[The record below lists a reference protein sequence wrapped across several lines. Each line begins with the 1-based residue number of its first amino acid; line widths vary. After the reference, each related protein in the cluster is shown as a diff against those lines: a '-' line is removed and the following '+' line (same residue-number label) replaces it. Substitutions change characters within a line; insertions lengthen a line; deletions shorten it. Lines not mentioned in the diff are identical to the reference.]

1 MAPLLAHRLRC
12 PSLDLDLTIEQG
24 AGRSVAALFEEGEA
38 LFRELESRALEEALG
53 RAGSLVLACGGG
65 ILERKENRELL
76 VARARIVWLAVDPER
91 AASRLTG
98 PGAKTRP
105 LLQGTVP
112 VAEQL
117 RALLRERRAGYAA
130 AADTIVD
137 TSQLT
142 PEEVADRIAERL
154 AVA

>member
-1 MAPLLAHRLRC
+1 
-12 PSLDLDLTIEQG
+12 
-24 AGRSVAALFEEGEA
+24 VAALFEEGEA

-112 VAEQL
+112 VAERL

-142 PEEVADRIAERL
+142 PEEVADRIAEQL

>member
-1 MAPLLAHRLRC
+1 VAPLLAHRLRC

-76 VARARIVWLAVDPER
+76 VARARIDPER

-112 VAEQL
+112 VAERL